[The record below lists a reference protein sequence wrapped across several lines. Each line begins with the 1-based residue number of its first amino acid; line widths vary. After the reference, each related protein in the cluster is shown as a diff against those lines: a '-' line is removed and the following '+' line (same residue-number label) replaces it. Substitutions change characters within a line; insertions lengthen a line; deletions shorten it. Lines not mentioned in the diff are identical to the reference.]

1 MGSEWWC
8 NIKKRMDVSR
18 WSSITMDIDIR
29 LFLQAYTNAL
39 PLPQFM
45 VVYQMGHESGG
56 YVGGGPFVYLVIDY
70 LPQIW

>member
-1 MGSEWWC
+1 
-8 NIKKRMDVSR
+8 
-18 WSSITMDIDIR
+18 MDIDIR

-70 LPQIW
+70 LPQI